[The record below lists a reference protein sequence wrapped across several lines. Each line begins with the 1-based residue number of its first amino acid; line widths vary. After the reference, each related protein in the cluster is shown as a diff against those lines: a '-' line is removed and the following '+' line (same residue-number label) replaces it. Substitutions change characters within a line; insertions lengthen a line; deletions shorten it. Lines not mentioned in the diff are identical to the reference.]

1 MIRLRSTLAALAC
14 LFALTEIPA
23 QATAQT
29 PSQTPAQIPAQATAQ
44 TPGVA
49 VQPAPG
55 SSSAQALARNH
66 ALDAVELSPLPAG
79 PTLRKVRAAQALNC
93 GVNFEEVEYSTEDAH
108 GNHSLFDL
116 DVCKAIAV
124 AVLGPGA
131 KTIVV
136 PYRDERDA
144 LKGLKLGEIDV
155 LATGSPNLVNTAS
168 GFGFS
173 RPVFYDFQ
181 GFLVNKALG
190 IHSAKDLAGK
200 KTCYIDGFEI
210 ANQIAGYMPRESI
223 KWMPFPFQE
232 EGEMEAAFL
241 TRNCAAVTADV
252 SQLAYE
258 RIAFKSLAAQFEI
271 LPDVVATDPLA
282 ITYRLDDPQWALV
295 LDWVPNALIQAEQS
309 GVTQSNL
316 AAMKSSSDPVIQRLL
331 GTQKGWG
338 QFLSLDDAWA
348 ARAVE
353 AVGNYGELYE
363 RTLGSGSL
371 MHLARG
377 ANNLSTN
384 GGLMLADPMR

>member
-1 MIRLRSTLAALAC
+1 MIVSRSTFAAFAC
-14 LFALTEIPA
+14 LFALTAP
-23 QATAQT
+23 AQT
-29 PSQTPAQIPAQATAQ
+29 PSEPPAQSAVPAAR
-44 TPGVA
+44 
-49 VQPAPG
+49 PAPG
-55 SSSAQALARNH
+55 SSAAQALARNH
-66 ALDAVELSPLPAG
+66 ALDAVQLTPLAPG
-79 PTLRKVRAAQALNC
+79 PTLTRVRAAKALNC
-93 GVNFEEVEYSTEDAH
+93 GVDFEEVEYTTSDAH

-116 DVCKAIAV
+116 DLCKAIAV

-131 KTIVV
+131 RANIV
-136 PYRDERDA
+136 PYRDEADA

-155 LATGSPNLVNTAS
+155 LATGSPNLVNTAA

-173 RPVFYDFQ
+173 RPVFYDYQ
-181 GFLVNKALG
+181 GFLVNKTLG
-190 IHSAKDLAGK
+190 IHSACDLAGK

-223 KWMPFPFQE
+223 NWIPFPFQE
-232 EGEMEAAFL
+232 EGEMEAAFM
-241 TRNCAAVTADV
+241 TRNCAAITADV

-258 RIAFKSLAAQFEI
+258 RIAFKSLAADFEI
-271 LPDVVATDPLA
+271 LPDVVASDPLA
-282 ITYRLDDPQWALV
+282 ITYRLDDPQWALI

-316 AAMKSSSDPVIQRLL
+316 AAMKASNDPVIMRLL
-331 GTQKGWG
+331 GTHKGWG
-338 QFLSLDDAWA
+338 SFLALDDAWA
-348 ARAVE
+348 ARAIE

-384 GGLMLADPMR
+384 GGLMLAAPMR